1 MRKPVEIE
9 DIEEMRRREG
19 IVDAELK
26 KEILELH
33 IGDIVKVTLLATANS
48 GAGETVSVQITSFRG
63 DAFRGKLTRAAT
75 AAGLS
80 KLRAGSPIT
89 FTKAHIHSIPK
100 AQLAHESRSSCP

>member
-1 MRKPVEIE
+1 MRKSVEIE

-33 IGDIVKVTLLATANS
+33 IGDIVKVTLLAPNS

-89 FTKAHIHSIPK
+89 FTKAHIHSIAK
-100 AQLAHESRSSCP
+100 AQLAHESRSSCS